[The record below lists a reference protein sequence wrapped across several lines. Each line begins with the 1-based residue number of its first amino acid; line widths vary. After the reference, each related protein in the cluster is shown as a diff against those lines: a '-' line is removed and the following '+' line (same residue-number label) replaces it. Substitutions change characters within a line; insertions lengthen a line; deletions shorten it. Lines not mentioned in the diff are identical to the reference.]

1 MINSQAL
8 GIACEFLFWGGVNS
22 GNGTMNACELN
33 IMQDIQGF
41 LEETMLV

>member
-1 MINSQAL
+1 MINRQAL
-8 GIACEFLFWGGVNS
+8 GIACEFLFWGGVNG
-22 GNGTMNACELN
+22 GNVTMNACELN